1 MLATEEEMKYYV
13 AIDIGASSGRHI
25 VGWKEGGELCTKEVY
40 RFYNGVDDVNGTLVW
55 DVDRLFRE
63 IVTGLKESFRQFG
76 KIESVAIDTWGVDYV
91 LLDKDGKEILPC
103 HAYRDDRTKEPIEEV
118 HKIMSFK
125 ELYAHTGIQFQP
137 FNTIYQLYDDL
148 KKGRLEKAEMF
159 LMLPEYFS
167 YKLTG
172 VAKKEYTEASTSG
185 LLDARTGQYDM
196 EVVSRLGLPQRL
208 FGHLD
213 APGTV
218 VGELKEEIAKEVGGQ
233 TTVILCASHDTASA
247 VEGIPDDSVNMPY
260 LSSGTWSLFGVRL
273 KEPILTE
280 KSCEANYTNEGGVGY
295 IRFLKNI
302 MGLWLVQSLRKE
314 LCPDKSF
321 GDIAAE
327 AEQGTYAETIDADDW
342 RFLAPESMKGAF
354 DEYLRENARP
364 LPEKTSDYFRCAFMS
379 LANSY
384 AKAMRELEKITG
396 EKYKGLCIV
405 GGGAKNGFLNELT
418 ERACGVKVHAI
429 PIEATAFGNLKIQM
443 QRGDK

>member
-1 MLATEEEMKYYV
+1 
-13 AIDIGASSGRHI
+13 
-25 VGWKEGGELCTKEVY
+25 
-40 RFYNGVDDVNGTLVW
+40 
-55 DVDRLFRE
+55 
-63 IVTGLKESFRQFG
+63 
-76 KIESVAIDTWGVDYV
+76 
-91 LLDKDGKEILPC
+91 
-103 HAYRDDRTKEPIEEV
+103 
-118 HKIMSFK
+118 
-125 ELYAHTGIQFQP
+125 
-137 FNTIYQLYDDL
+137 
-148 KKGRLEKAEMF
+148 
-159 LMLPEYFS
+159 
-167 YKLTG
+167 
-172 VAKKEYTEASTSG
+172 
-185 LLDARTGQYDM
+185 M
-196 EVVSRLGLPQRL
+196 EVVKRLGLPQRL

-213 APGTV
+213 APGTE
-218 VGELKEEIAKEVGGQ
+218 VGALKEEIAKEVGGQ
-233 TTVILCASHDTASA
+233 TTVVLCASHDTASA

-327 AEQGTYAETIDADDW
+327 AQQGTYAETIDADDW

-354 DEYLRENARP
+354 DEYLRENGRP

-443 QRGDK
+443 KRGE